1 MIEVKALL
9 EQKPNPADLDAIK
22 TLVDSDATM
31 EDLRQAAT
39 WHALHARVQ
48 RIEEALI
55 AQDRHRKAMPK

>member
-1 MIEVKALL
+1 MNLL
-9 EQKPNPADLDAIK
+9 EQKLNPADLDAIK
-22 TLVDSDATM
+22 ALVDSDATM

-55 AQDRHRKAMPK
+55 RRKDG

>member
-1 MIEVKALL
+1 MSLL
-9 EQKPNPADLDAIK
+9 EQKINSADLDEIK

-31 EDLRQAAT
+31 EELRKVVT

-55 AQDRHRKAMPK
+55 RRTEG

>member
-9 EQKPNPADLDAIK
+9 EQKLYPADMVAIK
-22 TLVDSDATM
+22 TLVDSDTTM
-31 EDLRQAAT
+31 EELRQAGT
-39 WHALHARVQ
+39 WHALQARVQ